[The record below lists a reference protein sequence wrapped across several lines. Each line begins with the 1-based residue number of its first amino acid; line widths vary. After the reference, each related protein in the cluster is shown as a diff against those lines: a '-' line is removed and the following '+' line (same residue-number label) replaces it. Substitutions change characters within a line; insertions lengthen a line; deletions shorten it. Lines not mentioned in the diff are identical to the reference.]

1 MSEDVAVGATVRSE
15 PQPAPDPLSPRAI
28 ADWKASEINAA
39 RGFSIDQAITGFDLL
54 SWFGE
59 FLDSIPDPEAW
70 QPWAHLAEA
79 RRRAREHHR
88 RTVVSSRL
96 R

>member
-1 MSEDVAVGATVRSE
+1 MTPPDGATIAPD
-15 PQPAPDPLSPRAI
+15 PQPARDPLSPRAI
-28 ADWKASEINAA
+28 ADRKASEINAA

-59 FLDSIPDPEAW
+59 FLDAIPDPEAW
-70 QPWAHLAEA
+70 QPWADLAQA
-79 RRRAREHHR
+79 RRRAREHSR
-88 RTVVSSRL
+88 RTVVSSRQ